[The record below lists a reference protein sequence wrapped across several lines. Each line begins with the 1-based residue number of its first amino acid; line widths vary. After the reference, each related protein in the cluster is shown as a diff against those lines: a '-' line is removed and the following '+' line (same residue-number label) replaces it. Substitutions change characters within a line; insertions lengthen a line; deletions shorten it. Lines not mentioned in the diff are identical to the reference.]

1 MTLEPVLIAGQ
12 WRASR
17 DPAGELYTENPSLQE
32 TLPAVYP
39 VSGREETLEAIAAGK
54 RTARLMRDITAGQRA
69 DFLAAYA
76 ERIAVHAAA
85 LVEMA
90 HQETGLPPEPRLNSI
105 ELPRTVDQLR
115 QAAAAARDGSWRR
128 ATIDT
133 ASNIRSI
140 LSPLEG
146 AVVVFGPN
154 NFPFAFNSVAG
165 GDFAAAVAAGHP
177 VIAKANTGHPGTTL
191 LLARLATETLAE
203 LGLPTAM
210 VQLIYRTPRDVGA
223 LLVSHPDIAA
233 TGFTGSKR
241 AGLTLKAAADA
252 AGKPIYLEMSSVN
265 PVFLLPGALQERGV
279 DLASEFFTSCAM
291 GAGQFCTNPGLL
303 VLVDDAAG
311 QAFMTQACSLFQS
324 GAPQTLLSPSG
335 PGDLADAT
343 QTLQAHGAE
352 LLVGGTIAKGPGYAF
367 TNTLLTVTGDQ
378 FLAAPT
384 ALQTEAFGT
393 ASLLVKA
400 KDVTQMAEIARSM
413 EGNLTGCLYSHTGA
427 DDDVA
432 YDLVAPELRAT
443 VGRLLNDKMPTGVA
457 VVPAMNH
464 GGPFPATAHPGFTAV
479 GIPAS
484 LVRFAA
490 LHCYDE
496 VRQHRLPVELQDPNP
511 TGSMWRLI
519 DGDWTQ
525 ANVPA

>member
-1 MTLEPVLIAGQ
+1 MALEPVLIAGQ
-12 WRASR
+12 WRASQ
-17 DPAGELYTENPSLQE
+17 DPAGELHTVNPVRKE
-32 TLPAVYP
+32 ELPAVYP
-39 VSGREETLEAIAAGK
+39 VSSRAEVLAAIAAGK
-54 RTARLMRDITAGQRA
+54 RTAIAMRDVSARQRA
-69 DFLAAYA
+69 DFLEHYA
-76 ERIAVHAAA
+76 ERIEAHAAS
-85 LVEMA
+85 LVDMA
-90 HQETGLPPEPRLNSI
+90 HQETGLPREPRLNSI
-105 ELPRTVDQLR
+105 ELPRTSDQLR

-133 ASNIRSI
+133 ASNIRSL

-165 GDFAAAVAAGHP
+165 GDFAAAIAAGHP

-191 LLARLATETLAE
+191 LLARLAAEALAD
-203 LGLPTAM
+203 LDLPAAM
-210 VQLIYRTPRDVGA
+210 VQLVYRTPRDVGA

-233 TGFTGSKR
+233 TGFTGSKS

-265 PVFLLPGALQERGV
+265 PVFLLPGALRERGAA
-279 DLASEFFTSCAM
+279 LTAEFFASCAM

-311 QAFMTQACSLFQS
+311 REFTAEACRLFAA
-324 GAPQTLLSPSG
+324 GAPQTLLG
-335 PGDLADAT
+335 PNGPRELAEAI
-343 QTLQAHGAE
+343 QTLQTHGAE
-352 LLVGGTIAKGPGYAF
+352 VQVGGTVVEGPGYAF
-367 TNTLLTVTGDQ
+367 ANTLLTVTGDQ
-378 FLAAPT
+378 FLAAPA

-400 KDVTQMAEIARSM
+400 QDAAQMAEIARCL
-413 EGNLTGCLYSHTGA
+413 EGNLTGCLYSHTGT
-427 DDDVA
+427 DDDA
-432 YDLVAPELRAT
+432 LYDLVAPELRAT
-443 VGRLLNDKMPTGVA
+443 VGRVLNDKMPTGVA
-457 VVPAMNH
+457 VVSAMNH
-464 GGPFPATAHPGFTAV
+464 GGPFPATGHPGFTAV

-484 LVRFAA
+484 LTRFAA

-519 DGDWTQ
+519 DGHWTQ
-525 ANVPA
+525 ADVTA

>member
-1 MTLEPVLIAGQ
+1 MALEPVLIAGQ
-12 WRASR
+12 WRASQ
-17 DPAGELYTENPSLQE
+17 DPAGELHTEDPSRKE
-32 TLPAVYP
+32 ALPAVYP
-39 VSGREETLEAIAAGK
+39 VSSREEVLEAIAVGK
-54 RTARLMRDITAGQRA
+54 RTAIAMRNISAGQRA
-69 DFLAAYA
+69 DFLEHYA
-76 ERIAVHAAA
+76 DRIEAHAAA
-85 LVEMA
+85 LVDKA
-90 HQETGLPPEPRLNSI
+90 HQETGLPQEPRLNSI
-105 ELPRTVDQLR
+105 ELPRTSDQLR

-165 GDFAAAVAAGHP
+165 GDFAAAIAAGHP

-191 LLARLATETLAE
+191 LLARLAAEALAE
-203 LGLPTAM
+203 LDLPAAM
-210 VQLIYRTPRDVGA
+210 VQLVYRTPRDVGS

-233 TGFTGSKR
+233 TGFTGSQS

-265 PVFLLPGALQERGV
+265 PVFLLPGALRERGA
-279 DLASEFFTSCAM
+279 DLAMEFFASCAM
-291 GAGQFCTNPGLL
+291 GAGQFCTNPGLA

-311 QAFMTQACSLFQS
+311 REFLAEASRLFAA
-324 GAPQTLLSPSG
+324 GAPQTLLGPSG
-335 PGDLADAT
+335 PGDLADAV

-352 LLVGGTIAKGPGYAF
+352 LLVGGTIANGPGYAF
-367 TNTLLTVTGDQ
+367 ANTLLTVTGDQ
-378 FLAAPT
+378 FLAESA

-393 ASLLVKA
+393 VSLLVQA
-400 KDVTQMAEIARSM
+400 QDVAQMAEIARCL
-413 EGNLTGCLYSHTGA
+413 EGNLTGCLYSHAGAA
-427 DDDVA
+427 DDDA
-432 YDLVAPELRAT
+432 YDMVAPELRAS

-457 VVPAMNH
+457 VVPAMIH
-464 GGPFPATAHPGFTAV
+464 GGPFPATGHPGFTAV

-484 LVRFAA
+484 LTRFAA

-519 DGDWTQ
+519 DGSWTQ
-525 ANVPA
+525 GDVTA